1 MTFLDILSTGFEFFL
16 VAIVIFG
23 IFNEDRL
30 VAFERKIIAHFRRKN
45 FKVIKNERNVL
56 IND

>member
-1 MTFLDILSTGFEFFL
+1 MTFFDILTTGFEFAAAA
-16 VAIVIFG
+16 AIVWG

-45 FKVIKNERNVL
+45 FKVVKNETKVL
-56 IND
+56 N